1 MPALSIA
8 RANSIKTNHIVL
20 RQNLQLHIKLE
31 EEKRR
36 NGKNKL
42 ISLRKIMFSRIK

>member
-8 RANSIKTNHIVL
+8 RANSIKTNNIVL
-20 RQNLQLHIKLE
+20 RQNLLLHLRLE
-31 EEKRR
+31 EEKKRKE
-36 NGKNKL
+36 KNKI

>member
-20 RQNLQLHIKLE
+20 RQNLLLHMRLE